1 MRQKGHTPLPQ
12 RRVEVR
18 LAGSGGQ
25 GLILAGLVLA
35 EAAGVFDG
43 REVAMVQSYGPEA
56 RGGTSKAEVIIS
68 DEPID
73 YPLCTQVDLLLVLN
87 QEACDV
93 YSWDLKPSAWIVV
106 DKDLVTHPPSSRAI
120 ALPFTA
126 VAAAKLKKTM
136 VANVVALGAIAEL
149 TGIVSR
155 RSLERSLL
163 SRAPAG
169 TAELN
174 KKALSLGAK
183 LARDLSG
190 KQNPPDEE
198 DFAPD
203 SV

>member
-1 MRQKGHTPLPQ
+1 MRQKAQSPLPFP
-12 RRVEVR
+12 RIEVR

-68 DEPID
+68 DSPID
-73 YPLCTQVDLLLVLN
+73 YPLCTRVDLLLSLN
-87 QEACDV
+87 QEACDAFC
-93 YSWDLKPSAWIVV
+93 WDLKPAAWILV
-106 DKDLVTHPPSSRAI
+106 DKDLVTHPPSSRAV

-126 VAAAKLKKTM
+126 VARDKLNRVM

-149 TGIVSR
+149 TGIVTR

-163 SRAPAG
+163 MRAPAG
-169 TAELN
+169 TEELN
-174 KKALSLGAK
+174 RKALSLGTK
-183 LARDLSG
+183 LARDYSG
-190 KQNPPDEE
+190 KQPSRDQE
-198 DFAPD
+198 DFAGEN
-203 SV
+203 V

>member
-1 MRQKGHTPLPQ
+1 MKPKGHAPLPQ
-12 RRVEVR
+12 PRIEVR

-68 DEPID
+68 EEPID
-73 YPLCTQVDLLLVLN
+73 YPLCTRVDLLLVLN
-87 QEACDV
+87 QEACDA
-93 YSWDLKPSAWIVV
+93 YCWDLKPFAWIVV
-106 DKDLVTHPPSSRAI
+106 DEDLVAHPPSSRAI
-120 ALPFTA
+120 TLPFTT
-126 VAAAKLKKTM
+126 VATEKLKKTM
-136 VANVVALGAIAEL
+136 VANVVALGSIAEL

-155 RSLERSLL
+155 RSLEKSLL
-163 SRAPAG
+163 MRVPSG

-174 KKALSLGAK
+174 KKALSLGAR
-183 LARDLSG
+183 LAHKFLG
-190 KQNPPDEE
+190 KEGPLEE
-198 DFAPD
+198 DFTPE